1 MRTSAPEPVA
11 PLLCVKD
18 LAAGYGPLRVI
29 QELDMFLGCGEIVA
43 LVGPNG
49 AGKSTL
55 MKAISSLIP
64 KTAGTVTFDGCDIT
78 RLSPRECGKRGLVHV
93 LEGHRVFAPLTVEEN
108 LLLAAFDVP
117 SAQRLERV
125 EEAYAFFPDIAKKRH
140 DKAGAL
146 SGGQQQMLAVGQGI
160 VRRPKLLILDEPS
173 AGLAPVLIDRVLE
186 VVRSLRD
193 KGAAILLI
201 EQAVEKALSVADRV
215 YVMVHGKL
223 VLNTDAASASA
234 AGVLEAAYL
243 GSSSRQ

>member
-29 QELDMFLGCGEIVA
+29 QELDMFLGRGEIVA

-55 MKAISSLIP
+55 MKAISSLIL

-117 SAQRLERV
+117 SAERRERV

-243 GSSSRQ
+243 GSSSKQ

>member
-1 MRTSAPEPVA
+1 MPTSAPEA
-11 PLLCVKD
+11 NRALLAVTQ
-18 LAAGYGPLRVI
+18 LATGYGPLRVI
-29 QELDMFLGCGEIVA
+29 ESLDMSLASGEIVA

-55 MKAISSLIP
+55 VKAISSLIV
-64 KTAGTVTFDGCDIT
+64 KSSGTVTFDGCDVT
-78 RLSPRECGKRGLVHV
+78 GLSPRECGKRGMVHV

-117 SAQRLERV
+117 AAQRMERV
-125 EEAYAFFPDIAKKRH
+125 EEAYAFFPDIAAKRH
-140 DKAGAL
+140 AKAGTL

-186 VVRSLRD
+186 VVKSLRA

-223 VLNTDAASASA
+223 VLDTDARSASA
-234 AGVLEAAYL
+234 PGVLEAAYL
-243 GSSSRQ
+243 GSSTRH